1 MKVIEMCLA
10 VPMKI
15 IEIKGEEAVVELE
28 GFQKEIN
35 ISLMEDIKIGEY
47 VMVHA
52 GFAIQRIDASEIEE
66 TLEVLREYS
75 DKMDSIR

>member
-1 MKVIEMCLA
+1 MCLA

-15 IEIKGEEAVVELE
+15 IEIKGDEAVVELE

-52 GFAIQRIDASEIEE
+52 GFAIQRVDTSEIEA
-66 TLEVLREYS
+66 TLEVLKEYS
-75 DKMDSIR
+75 NKMDSIR

>member
-1 MKVIEMCLA
+1 MCLA

-35 ISLMEDIKIGEY
+35 ISLMDDIKIGEY

-52 GFAIQRIDASEIEE
+52 GFAIQRVDASEIEA
-66 TLEVLREYS
+66 TLEVLKEYS
-75 DKMDSIR
+75 NKMESIR

>member
-1 MKVIEMCLA
+1 MCLA

-15 IEIKGEEAVVELE
+15 IEIKGEEAIVELE

-52 GFAIQRIDASEIEE
+52 GFAIQRIDASDIEE

-75 DKMDSIR
+75 NKMDSIR